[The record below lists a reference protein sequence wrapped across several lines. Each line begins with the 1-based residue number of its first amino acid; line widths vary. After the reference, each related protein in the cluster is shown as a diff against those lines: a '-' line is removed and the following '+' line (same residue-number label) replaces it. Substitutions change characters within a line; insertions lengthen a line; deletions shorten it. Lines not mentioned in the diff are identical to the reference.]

1 MQECHVRN
9 GLQWAPLTELER
21 NVVAHRPGLDLE
33 ALRVLTLVA
42 DLGSISAAARAEQ
55 ISQPSAS
62 KRIQVLER
70 QLGLELLDRRTRGAR
85 LTDHGRLVTGRCRV
99 VVEASDAL
107 ATGSQA
113 LSAQAA
119 ERLSIGASQTI
130 AEYLAPSWLGEFRR
144 RGGKPPVHLRV
155 ANSQG
160 VIAALRA
167 REIELGFVETPTIP
181 RDLTSRHIATDRL
194 VLVVAPGHP
203 LARRRRP
210 VSRDELAT
218 MQLASRENGSG
229 TRDTLHVAVGQTM
242 APPAVELDSNAAVKV
257 LVSSGSYPAVISELA
272 VAGELRDGRLVEV
285 PLGDVDLSRS
295 LNAVWRRGVRLRSAA
310 CNIFQ
315 SRIAQF
321 TADVL
326 NLEFVALAGSEC
338 DHRFDRHAGVAARS
352 AQFLLQALVTLNLLH
367 EFLERFAAHFRFSFR
382 GTLSWPAI
390 HFWRSRLPFIY

>member
-1 MQECHVRN
+1 MQECRVRR

-85 LTDHGRLVTGRCRV
+85 LTDHGRLVTGWCRV
-99 VVEASDAL
+99 VVEATDAL

-113 LSAQAA
+113 LSVQAA

-310 CNIFQ
+310 
-315 SRIAQF
+315 
-321 TADVL
+321 
-326 NLEFVALAGSEC
+326 G
-338 DHRFDRHAGVAARS
+338 H
-352 AQFLLQALVTLNLLH
+352 FLLTA
-367 EFLERFAAHFRFSFR
+367 RPIA
-382 GTLSWPAI
+382 GP
-390 HFWRSRLPFIY
+390 P